1 MVDNGQLTDL
11 IEGLFFQGDMI
22 KLENNIRQDNFSVE
36 LNLISSSTN
45 YIFMKL
51 LFLTVFLGLP
61 SLAFSAEKEWIK
73 LYNGR
78 DLNGWQTTGNWLP
91 QKDGSLLIQPRPGEK
106 GWQRYGAYLWTSKMY
121 KDFVL
126 QVEYK
131 YPPGGNSGVF
141 FRVGDLKNPVQ
152 NGIEA
157 QILDSTKKK
166 GRMGHHD
173 HGGIIRTVGA
183 SKNMSKNPGEW
194 NRMIVTCKGHHLR
207 VELNGEKIVDIQLD
221 KTPMKDRP
229 LEGYIGLQDHG
240 EPNNLYFRNIKL
252 KRL

>member
-1 MVDNGQLTDL
+1 LSRYEITSYHNNRDSKKILLLTTL
-11 IEGLFFQGDMI
+11 IGLA
-22 KLENNIRQDNFSVE
+22 
-36 LNLISSSTN
+36 
-45 YIFMKL
+45 
-51 LFLTVFLGLP
+51 
-61 SLAFSAEKEWIK
+61 SLVTAEEKDWTK

-78 DLNGWQTTGNWLP
+78 DLAGWQTTGNWIP

-106 GWQRYGAYLWTSKMY
+106 GWQRYGAYLWSRKKY

-126 QVEYK
+126 HVEYK
-131 YPPGGNSGVF
+131 YPPGGNSGLF

-166 GRMGHHD
+166 GRMGPHD

-183 SKNMSKNPGEW
+183 SKNMSRKPGEW
-194 NRMIVTCKGHHLR
+194 NRMIVTCKGYHLQ

-240 EPNNLYFRNIKL
+240 EPNNLYFRNIKI

>member
-1 MVDNGQLTDL
+1 MSRYEITSYHNNRDSMKILLLTTL
-11 IEGLFFQGDMI
+11 IGLA
-22 KLENNIRQDNFSVE
+22 
-36 LNLISSSTN
+36 
-45 YIFMKL
+45 
-51 LFLTVFLGLP
+51 
-61 SLAFSAEKEWIK
+61 SLVTAEEKDWTK

-78 DLNGWQTTGNWLP
+78 DLAGWQTTGNWIP

-106 GWQRYGAYLWTSKMY
+106 GWQRYGAYLWSRKKY

-126 QVEYK
+126 HVEYK
-131 YPPGGNSGVF
+131 YPPGGNSGLF
-141 FRVGDLKNPVQ
+141 FRLGDLKNPVQ

-166 GRMGHHD
+166 GRIGPHD

-183 SKNMSKNPGEW
+183 SKNMSRKPGEW
-194 NRMIVTCKGHHLR
+194 NRMIVTCKGHHLQ

-240 EPNNLYFRNIKL
+240 EPNNLYFRNIKI

>member
-1 MVDNGQLTDL
+1 MHCETPPNG
-11 IEGLFFQGDMI
+11 
-22 KLENNIRQDNFSVE
+22 S
-36 LNLISSSTN
+36 N
-45 YIFMKL
+45 YDSMKI
-51 LFLTVFLGLP
+51 LFLSALIGLAP
-61 SLAFSAEKEWIK
+61 LVSAAEKDWVE

-78 DLNGWQTTGNWLP
+78 DLSGWQTSGNWLP
-91 QKDGSLLIQPRPGEK
+91 QKDGTLLIQPRPGEK
-106 GWQRYGAYLWTSKMY
+106 GWQRYGAYLWSKEKY

-126 QVEYK
+126 HVEYK

-141 FRVGDLKNPVQ
+141 FRVGDLGNPVQ
-152 NGIEA
+152 TGIEA
-157 QILDSTKKK
+157 QVLDSTKKK
-166 GRMGHHD
+166 GKVGPHD

-183 SKNMSKNPGEW
+183 SKNMSKSPGEW
-194 NRMIVTCKGHHLR
+194 NKMIVTCRSHHLQ

-252 KRL
+252 KKL

>member
-1 MVDNGQLTDL
+1 MHYETHPTHNNHDSMKTLLLSTLVGLAPMV
-11 IEGLFFQGDMI
+11 
-22 KLENNIRQDNFSVE
+22 S
-36 LNLISSSTN
+36 
-45 YIFMKL
+45 
-51 LFLTVFLGLP
+51 
-61 SLAFSAEKEWIK
+61 AAEKDWVK
-73 LYNGR
+73 MYNGR
-78 DLNGWQTTGNWLP
+78 DLSGWQTSGNWLP

-106 GWQRYGAYLWTSKMY
+106 GWQRYGAYLWSKKKY

-126 QVEYK
+126 HVEYK
-131 YPPGGNSGVF
+131 YPPGGNSGIF
-141 FRVGDLKNPVQ
+141 FRVGDLGNPVQ
-152 NGIEA
+152 TGIEA

-166 GRMGHHD
+166 GKVGPHD

-183 SKNMSKNPGEW
+183 SKNMSKSPGEW
-194 NRMIVTCKGHHLR
+194 NKMIVTCKGHHLH

-252 KRL
+252 MKL